1 MPPRLPTAAQRPSS
15 PSMSA
20 EMDRYRLIIRKT
32 GGPEVLEREELGALE
47 PGPGE
52 VLVRHEA
59 IGLNYIDTYH
69 RSGLYPLTLPS
80 GLGSEAAGIVEAAG
94 AGAGFAPGDR
104 VAYALAPPGAYATHR
119 LIAAD
124 RLVRLPDDV
133 DAESAAAVML
143 KGCTAEMLVERCA
156 KVQAGDWVL
165 VHAAAGGVGSI
176 LVPWLK
182 AVGAQVIA
190 HAGSA
195 EKADIAKE
203 LGADQA
209 LSCPLDELAPQV
221 RGITGGASV
230 RSVFDGV
237 GAASWKASLASLGR
251 RGLMVSYG
259 NASGPVPPFS
269 PLELARGGSLFVTR
283 PTLGDYVATREE
295 LQASATRLFE
305 MIRSGAI
312 PVRIGTRFPLANAA
326 EAHRALEARK
336 TTGSTLL
343 IP

>member
-1 MPPRLPTAAQRPSS
+1 MEP
-15 PSMSA
+15 
-20 EMDRYRLIIRKT
+20 YRLVIRRT
-32 GGPEVLEREELGALE
+32 GGPEVIEREPLGPLE

-80 GLGSEAAGIVEAAG
+80 GLGSEAAGVVEAVG
-94 AGAGFAPGDR
+94 DETGFAPGDR
-104 VAYALAPPGAYATHR
+104 VATAVGSPGAYATHR

-124 RLVRLPDDV
+124 RLVMLPDHI
-133 DAESAAAVML
+133 DAETAAAVML
-143 KGCTAEMLVERCA
+143 KGCTVEMLVERCA

-182 AVGAQVIA
+182 AIGAKVVA

-195 EKADIAKE
+195 EKAAIAEE
-203 LGADQA
+203 LGADHA
-209 LSCPLDELAPQV
+209 LSCPFDQLAEKV
-221 RGITGGASV
+221 REFSGGAGV
-230 RSVFDGV
+230 RTVFDGV
-237 GAASWKASLASLGR
+237 GAASWAASLASLGR

-269 PLELARGGSLFVTR
+269 PLELARGGSLFLTR
-283 PTLGDYVATREE
+283 PTLFDYVASREE
-295 LQASATRLFE
+295 LQASASRLFD
-305 MIRSGAI
+305 MIGSGAVT
-312 PVRIGTRFPLANAA
+312 VRIGARFPLADAA
-326 EAHRALEARK
+326 DAHRALEARA

>member
-1 MPPRLPTAAQRPSS
+1 M
-15 PSMSA
+15 
-20 EMDRYRLIIRKT
+20 ERYRLVIRRT
-32 GGPEVLEREELGALE
+32 GGPEVIEREALGELV

-69 RSGLYPLTLPS
+69 RSALYPLTLPS
-80 GLGSEAAGIVEAAG
+80 GLGSEAAGLVEG
-94 AGAGFAPGDR
+94 AGEGSGFEPGER

-124 RLVRLPDDV
+124 RLVRLPPDV
-133 DAESAAAVML
+133 EAEIAAAVML

-156 KVQAGDWVL
+156 RVQAGDWVL
-165 VHAAAGGVGSI
+165 VHAAAGGVGSL

-182 AVGAQVIA
+182 AVGANVVA

-195 EKADIAKE
+195 EKAAIAKD
-203 LGADQA
+203 LGADHA
-209 LSCPLDELAPQV
+209 LSCPFDDLAEKLRDITSGVGV
-221 RGITGGASV
+221 RT
-230 RSVFDGV
+230 VFDGV
-237 GAASWKASLASLGR
+237 GAASWTASLASLGR

-269 PLELARGGSLFVTR
+269 PLELARGGSLFLTR
-283 PTLGDYVATREE
+283 PTLGDYVATREA
-295 LQASATRLFE
+295 LQASAARLFE

-312 PVRIGTRFPLANAA
+312 PVRIGARFPLGDAA
-326 EAHRALEARK
+326 EAHRALEARA